1 MEEEQIVI
9 VGAGPAGCA
18 AAAQCARLGVRPL
31 LLDSSG
37 EAGGLV
43 ANAFLVE
50 NYPGLEKPLT
60 GEVLVGRLAEHLARF
75 DVTITAKTVS
85 RVEPDPD
92 GWIVHADGQD
102 IRARCV
108 ILATGTVHRSLSIP
122 DERDLISR
130 VLFYEVRDLLATI
143 PSPKKVIVVGGGE
156 ASFDYSLSLV
166 NAGAS
171 VSILVRSDRV
181 RVRGRLGEMVAG
193 HPEISVKLNTR
204 LVALKEVD
212 GGVAAT
218 VISEDCETLRL
229 ADALLA
235 AVGRKSSASLIVS
248 SPDPLSLTHAPGLF
262 ICGDARSDG
271 LGQVGIAV
279 GDGLAAAALAVQRAT
294 RENVK

>member
-1 MEEEQIVI
+1 MGEERIII

-18 AAAQCARLGVRPL
+18 AAVQCARLGVKPL

-37 EAGGLV
+37 KAGGLV

-60 GEVLVGRLAEHLARF
+60 GEVLVGRFAEHLARF
-75 DVTITAKTVS
+75 DVEITAQTVS
-85 RVEPDPD
+85 GVESDSD
-92 GWIVHADGQD
+92 RWIVRTDGQD
-102 IRARCV
+102 IRARSV

-122 DERDLISR
+122 EERNLASH
-130 VLFYEVRDLLATI
+130 VLFYEMRDLLATR
-143 PSPKKVIVVGGGE
+143 PSPGKTIIVGGGE
-156 ASFDYSLSLV
+156 ASFDYSLSLA

-181 RVRGRLGEMVAG
+181 RARGRLREMVMD
-193 HPEISVKLNTR
+193 HPEISVELNTA
-204 LVALKEVD
+204 LVALKKVD
-212 GGVAAT
+212 GGVVAT
-218 VISEDCETLRL
+218 VISADCESHRL

-235 AVGRKSSASLIVS
+235 AVGRKSTASLIVS

-279 GDGLAAAALAVQRAT
+279 GDGLAAAVLAVQRAI
-294 RENVK
+294 REEIN

>member
-1 MEEEQIVI
+1 MGEELIII

-18 AAAQCARLGVRPL
+18 AAVQCARLGVKPL

-37 EAGGLV
+37 KAGGLV

-60 GEVLVGRLAEHLARF
+60 GEVLAGRLSEHLARF
-75 DVTITAKTVS
+75 DVEITAQTVS
-85 RVEPDPD
+85 RVEPDSD
-92 GWIVHADGQD
+92 GWIVRTDGQNV
-102 IRARCV
+102 RARSV
-108 ILATGTVHRSLSIP
+108 ILASGTVRRPLLIP
-122 DERDLISR
+122 GERDLVSR
-130 VLFYEVRDLLATI
+130 VLFYEVRDLLSTI
-143 PSPKKVIVVGGGE
+143 PSPRKTFVVGGGE
-156 ASFDYSLSLV
+156 ASFDYSLSLA

-181 RVRGRLGEMVAG
+181 RTRGRLREMVAD
-193 HPEISVKLNTR
+193 HPEISVELNTK
-204 LVALKEVD
+204 LGALKKVD

-218 VISEDCETLRL
+218 VISADCESHRR

-235 AVGRKSSASLIVS
+235 AVGRKSTASLIVS

-279 GDGLAAAALAVQRAT
+279 GDGLAAAALAVQRAI
-294 RENVK
+294 REKSN